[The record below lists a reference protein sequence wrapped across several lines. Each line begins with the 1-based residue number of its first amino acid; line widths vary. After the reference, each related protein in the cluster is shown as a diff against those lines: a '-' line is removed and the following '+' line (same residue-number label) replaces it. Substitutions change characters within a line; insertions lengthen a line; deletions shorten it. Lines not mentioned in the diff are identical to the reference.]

1 MAIAALIFVMLI
13 FVIKLGS
20 FSERLSIE
28 LIIESAIETVFGM
41 AISPP

>member
-1 MAIAALIFVMLI
+1 MAIAALI

-28 LIIESAIETVFGM
+28 LIIGTVFEM